1 VTKLAREGAAV
12 AFTYVNATLKE
23 DEPSSDGADASRPRH
38 QMSPEREV
46 QHVLARYVRA
56 ADARDGAAM
65 SKLFTPDGQV
75 ETYYMNAGIPELLFA
90 LSGREAIAHAV
101 SNLMKPHPDRG
112 WSHHTTYDLIIEVD
126 GDRATID
133 AQFITYNVVG
143 DARPAEGWPE
153 GALGVQ
159 GKITPIESG
168 YYQPSLQKTDGEW
181 KIVKHRIL
189 MDMLMAIPGA

>member
-1 VTKLAREGAAV
+1 METPLARE
-12 AFTYVNATLKE
+12 
-23 DEPSSDGADASRPRH
+23 DEPAAPGANASPGRH
-38 QMSPEREV
+38 RMSPEREV
-46 QHVLARYVRA
+46 QQVLARYVRA

-65 SKLFTPDGQV
+65 SNLFTPDGQV
-75 ETYYMNAGIPELLFA
+75 ETYYVHAGKPELIFV

-143 DARPAEGWPE
+143 DARPAEGWPA
-153 GALGVQ
+153 GTLGVQ

-168 YYQPSLQKTDGEW
+168 YYQPSLRQTEDGW
-181 KIVKHRIL
+181 KIARHRIL
-189 MDMLMAIPGA
+189 MDMPMAIPGA